1 MSALSRAH
9 VLVLVD
15 TVAEEFDAA
24 ICYGAAQEQEAV
36 LVPNT
41 DPHYRSLTHVRT
53 SVACFQLPNYG
64 RSFLSD
70 ATLVLGGERLPSTRP
85 VLRKTDCVFQTVE
98 QILSKARFPTR

>member
-15 TVAEEFDAA
+15 TAKEFDAA

-41 DPHYRSLTHVRT
+41 DPHRRSLDPQVDIQVPFRVSHFRT
-53 SVACFQLPNYG
+53 FVHPVGRQFLGAKSAAC
-64 RSFLSD
+64 
-70 ATLVLGGERLPSTRP
+70 TT
-85 VLRKTDCVFQTVE
+85 
-98 QILSKARFPTR
+98 

>member
-1 MSALSRAH
+1 MPALSRAH

-41 DPHYRSLTHVRT
+41 DPHRRFLDPKGDVPNAPSAPRNLSSIHLP
-53 SVACFQLPNYG
+53 QLAGTARHCSCHQY
-64 RSFLSD
+64 
-70 ATLVLGGERLPSTRP
+70 TLPDP
-85 VLRKTDCVFQTVE
+85 
-98 QILSKARFPTR
+98 I

>member
-41 DPHYRSLTHVRT
+41 DPHRRSLTHFPPF
-53 SVACFQLPNYG
+53 SGLYALPNFA
-64 RSFLSD
+64 RSFM
-70 ATLVLGGERLPSTRP
+70 
-85 VLRKTDCVFQTVE
+85 
-98 QILSKARFPTR
+98 

>member
-1 MSALSRAH
+1 MPALSRAH

-41 DPHYRSLTHVRT
+41 DPHRRSLTQNRSFARPSPLSKFRHSFISVRT
-53 SVACFQLPNYG
+53 IF
-64 RSFLSD
+64 D
-70 ATLVLGGERLPSTRP
+70 A
-85 VLRKTDCVFQTVE
+85 
-98 QILSKARFPTR
+98 

>member
-1 MSALSRAH
+1 MSALSRTH

-41 DPHYRSLTHVRT
+41 DPHRRSLTQLRT
-53 SVACFQLPNYG
+53 FECPSPLPNCRHSFIPALTCPLASFG
-64 RSFLSD
+64 RPFISN
-70 ATLVLGGERLPSTRP
+70 
-85 VLRKTDCVFQTVE
+85 
-98 QILSKARFPTR
+98 

>member
-1 MSALSRAH
+1 MPALSRAH

-41 DPHYRSLTHVRT
+41 DPHRRSLTHKATLRP
-53 SVACFQLPNYG
+53 SYLRPKRR
-64 RSFLSD
+64 RSFSF
-70 ATLVLGGERLPSTRP
+70 
-85 VLRKTDCVFQTVE
+85 VF
-98 QILSKARFPTR
+98 

>member
-15 TVAEEFDAA
+15 TVTEEFDAA

-41 DPHYRSLTHVRT
+41 DPHRRSLTHMQTFAAPSRSPTSAVRSSPHYVSFCHLT
-53 SVACFQLPNYG
+53 CGLECRDVVISVQL
-64 RSFLSD
+64 LS
-70 ATLVLGGERLPSTRP
+70 G
-85 VLRKTDCVFQTVE
+85 
-98 QILSKARFPTR
+98 

>member
-41 DPHYRSLTHVRT
+41 DPHR
-53 SVACFQLPNYG
+53 
-64 RSFLSD
+64 RSF
-70 ATLVLGGERLPSTRP
+70 
-85 VLRKTDCVFQTVE
+85 
-98 QILSKARFPTR
+98 